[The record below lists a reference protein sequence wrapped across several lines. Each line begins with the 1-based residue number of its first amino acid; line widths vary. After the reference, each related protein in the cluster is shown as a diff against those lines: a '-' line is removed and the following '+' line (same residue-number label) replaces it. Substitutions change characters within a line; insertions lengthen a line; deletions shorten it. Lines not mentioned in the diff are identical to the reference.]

1 MYTRT
6 STRIAPPGHAG
17 RFLTGPLGCG
27 ALLLA
32 FVCGCVSYHPQ
43 WTPDNTRPP
52 RVVPEALENAAST
65 PEPDGPRPA
74 AGAPEGVP
82 EDGDASGAAPLTLDA
97 ALRTAFLR
105 NRELEVREYAP
116 EIIRQAIAEARAA
129 FDPSISVTGE
139 YSDQDR
145 PSMDAGAG
153 SGFGMGSA
161 AGTSDNAV
169 IQQLADIRE
178 FLEAAETIR
187 EIVQGPDIEVS
198 TTEGFGT
205 SVELA
210 QPLPTGATLSL
221 TGNYQRTALLG
232 SGTDY
237 TGTWNIALTQALLRG
252 FGPDVNLVGLRKAR
266 NNAAIGDLAFRDYA
280 LTLAEGVENSYWDLA
295 LARETLRIRQFSL
308 QLAQEQLALN
318 EAHIEVGKLP
328 GSDRI
333 SAEAEVASQKAALIS
348 AQADLHNSAIEL
360 WRLMNPESQAPA
372 DLSLI
377 PLPLPDLDA
386 VSWSLD
392 TSLALASQFRP
403 DLAQARLDVENG
415 TLDVVETKN
424 GLLPRLD
431 AFVSYGTYSTGA
443 TPGAWNDHLYEDTFD
458 QVAVGLNFNM
468 TLGNRAEKAR
478 HRSALYARDQAA
490 AAVRNLEQLVET
502 DIRKA
507 LVELD
512 RQREQI
518 TASQQEVAMRE
529 EELAVETEQFR
540 LGRSTNF
547 DVMQVR
553 RDYIQARVDE
563 VAARVHYL
571 QALTALFA
579 REGTLLT
586 RRGVALEIEEE
597 KES

>member
-1 MYTRT
+1 MCIKT
-6 STRIAPPGHAG
+6 SKRIAPSGHPG
-17 RFLTGPLGCG
+17 RFLTGPIGSG

-32 FVCGCVSYHPQ
+32 LVCGCVSYHPQ
-43 WTPDNTRPP
+43 WTPENTRPP
-52 RVVPEALENAAST
+52 SVIPEALANTAT
-65 PEPDGPRPA
+65 VPEPDAARPA
-74 AGAPEGVP
+74 AGSPEGAP
-82 EDGDASGAAPLTLDA
+82 ADGDASGAAPLTLDT

-105 NRELEVREYAP
+105 NRELEVREYSP

-129 FDPSISVTGE
+129 FDPTVSLTGE

-145 PSMDAGAG
+145 PSMSAGAG
-153 SGFGMGSA
+153 SISGMSSA
-161 AGTSDNAV
+161 AGTSDNTV
-169 IQQLADIRE
+169 IQELDDIRE

-187 EIVQGPDIEVS
+187 EIVNGPDIEVS

-210 QPLPTGATLSL
+210 QPLPTGTTLSL

-232 SGTDY
+232 SDTDY

-252 FGPDVNLVGLRKAR
+252 FGTNVNLVGMRKAR

-280 LTLAEGVENSYWDLA
+280 LTLAEGVETSYWDLA
-295 LARETLRIRQFSL
+295 LAQETLRIRQFAL
-308 QLAQEQLALN
+308 QLADEQLALN
-318 EAHIEVGKLP
+318 EAYIEVGKLP
-328 GSDRI
+328 RSDRV

-348 AQADLHNSAIEL
+348 AQADLHNSAIDL

-372 DLSLI
+372 DLSLTS
-377 PLPLPDLDA
+377 LPLPGIED

-415 TLDVVETKN
+415 TLDVVETRN

-431 AFVSYGTYSTGA
+431 AFVSYGTYSAGS
-443 TPGAWNDHLYEDTFD
+443 TPGAWNDHLYEDTYD
-458 QVAVGLNFNM
+458 QVSVGLNFNM

-540 LGRSTNF
+540 LGRSTNL

-571 QALTALFA
+571 QALTTLFA

-586 RRGVALEIEEE
+586 RRGVALQIEEE